1 MDQLGQDLRLAFRQL
16 LKQRSFAAI
25 VVLTL
30 GLAIGV
36 NAVVF
41 SFINFFVLRPLP
53 LPDPSRVV
61 FVFATHPERAGDRQG
76 VAYGDFREWS
86 DETRTLDDL
95 AAFTRRTRN
104 LTGTGEPLRVQ
115 DETATASLFRVWA
128 LVPRRGRVIQP
139 EDDRPGAP
147 RVVLLSHGFWAR
159 HFGSDPSVVGSTV
172 RLDGEPHVVI
182 GVLDPAIEIGTF
194 SEVEIWTPLAAT
206 AEPSDRENRSL
217 SVTGRL
223 KPGVEIAEA
232 AAEIQGR
239 AQRQERDHP
248 ATNAGWGARVVPF
261 RKAMTSANTWVVLAL
276 LAVAVALVLAV
287 ACANVANLMLARG
300 AARQRETALCAALGA
315 DRSRLVRQL
324 LTEGLL
330 LSAAGGLVGAVLAAW
345 GLDVI
350 RSVTFEPFFQ
360 LVVVD
365 RRVVAFCAGLVL
377 LAPLL
382 FMLFPALQATRLDL
396 VTFLKDAAGGAV
408 GASRGRVRLR
418 GSLVSGQLALA
429 IALLILAGLSV
440 RTALALRTL
449 DLGFEYRGLLTLK
462 TELPPIRYPSDDS
475 VRAFAGELEKSLL
488 AAPGVRGVAAGT
500 ARPLLDPA
508 KTTLLVVEGAEPPRN
523 EAQPWAAREVVS
535 TDYFRTLGLVLTK
548 GRAFTSADA
557 PGAEPAA
564 VVNQA
569 LASRYLPGRDPL
581 GKRIRLGGSDS
592 PWLTIVGV
600 SANVA
605 NEDLGSPPRPEV
617 YVSLLQQPS
626 RVLTFF
632 VRGEPLSPIVDAARR
647 EVARLDPDQPLYDVK
662 TMERAFFEELASD
675 RVVTGLFA
683 VFALVALTL
692 ATVGLYG
699 LISYA
704 VSQRSREIGVRL
716 ALGARRSDVLRLV
729 MGQGGRLVL
738 VGLVAGL
745 AIGLVMARLMASGL
759 LGVGVSPHDPLTF
772 TLVPTVLVVVSLVA
786 TLVPARRASRLDPAS
801 VLRSE

>member
-16 LKQRSFAAI
+16 LKQRGFAAI

-30 GLAIGV
+30 GLAVGV

-61 FVFATHPERAGDRQG
+61 LVFATHPERAHDRQG
-76 VAYGDFREWS
+76 VAYGDFLEWS
-86 DETRTLDDL
+86 QETRTLDDL
-95 AAFTRRTRN
+95 AATARTTRN
-104 LTGTGEPLRVQ
+104 LTGTGEALRVQ
-115 DETATASLFRVWA
+115 DERATASLFRTWGMQ
-128 LVPRRGRVIQP
+128 PWMGRVLQP
-139 EDDRPGAP
+139 ADDRVGAP
-147 RVVLLSHGFWAR
+147 AVVLLSHGFWAR
-159 HFGSDPSVVGSTV
+159 HFGSDPAVVGRTL
-172 RLDGEPHVVI
+172 RLDGEPHVVV
-182 GVLDPAIEIGTF
+182 GVLDPAMEIGTF
-194 SEVEIWTPLAAT
+194 SEIDVWTPLART
-206 AEPSDRENRSL
+206 ADPADRENRSL
-217 SVTGRL
+217 LVTGRL
-223 KPGVEIAEA
+223 KPGVDVAQA
-232 AAEIQGR
+232 AAEIQAR
-239 AQRQERDHP
+239 AERQGQDHP
-248 ATNAGWGARVVPF
+248 ATNAGWGTRVVPF
-261 RKAMTSANTWVVLAL
+261 RKGMSSASSWIVLAL
-276 LAVAVALVLAV
+276 LAISVGLVLAV
-287 ACANVANLMLARG
+287 ACANVASLMLARG
-300 AARQRETALCAALGA
+300 AARQRETALRAALGA

-330 LSAAGGLVGAVLAAW
+330 LSAAGGVVGVILAGW

-382 FMLFPALQATRLDL
+382 FALLPALQATRLDL
-396 VTFLKDAAGGAV
+396 VTFLKESAGGAV
-408 GASRGRVRLR
+408 GASRGRARLR
-418 GSLVSGQLALA
+418 GSLVAGQLALA
-429 IALLILAGLSV
+429 IALLIVAGLSV
-440 RTALALRTL
+440 RMALAVQRL

-462 TELPPIRYPSDDS
+462 TELPATRYASDDS
-475 VRAFAGELEKSLL
+475 VRGFAAELEKSLL

-500 ARPLLDPA
+500 ARPLLDSPM
-508 KTTLLVVEGAEPPRN
+508 TTLLVVEGAEPPRN
-523 EAQPWAAREVVS
+523 EAPPWAAREVVS

-569 LASRYLPGRDPL
+569 LASRYFPGSDPL

-605 NEDLGSPPRPEV
+605 EDLASPPLPRV
-617 YVSLLQQPS
+617 YVPLLQHPS
-626 RVLTFF
+626 RALTFF

-662 TMERAFFEELASD
+662 TMERAFFEALASD

-704 VSQRSREIGVRL
+704 VSQRSREIGVRI

-738 VGLVAGL
+738 VGLVVGVGLGL
-745 AIGLVMARLMASGL
+745 AMARVMASGL
-759 LGVGVSPHDPLTF
+759 LGAGSAPRTP
-772 TLVPTVLVVVSLVA
+772 
-786 TLVPARRASRLDPAS
+786 
-801 VLRSE
+801 